1 MPSWCPVYLFFEISS
16 PIWLDRGIPVPS
28 FPDFADNFIVLV
40 VIGLLFM
47 QTSYS
52 GLDPQLP
59 QTAH

>member
-1 MPSWCPVYLFFEISS
+1 
-16 PIWLDRGIPVPS
+16 VPS